1 MIANGKCFWLL
12 LCGRG
17 GFPYSV
23 VDDQVLVWGQ
33 GGEGTWIKPSPGLEL
48 PMLQVLDNVELEEV
62 DWPWL
67 CVEGDHGLES
77 LVPVRVLRLR
87 SREKEKVQCL
97 EHLVRKR
104 DVDNLVDQVLHV
116 QWEKPGRCWGSL

>member
-1 MIANGKCFWLL
+1 
-12 LCGRG
+12 
-17 GFPYSV
+17 
-23 VDDQVLVWGQ
+23 
-33 GGEGTWIKPSPGLEL
+33 
-48 PMLQVLDNVELEEV
+48 MLQVLDNVELEEV

-77 LVPVRVLRLR
+77 LVPVRVLQLR

-116 QWEKPGRCWGSL
+116 QWGKPGRCWGSL

>member
-1 MIANGKCFWLL
+1 
-12 LCGRG
+12 
-17 GFPYSV
+17 
-23 VDDQVLVWGQ
+23 
-33 GGEGTWIKPSPGLEL
+33 
-48 PMLQVLDNVELEEV
+48 MLQVLDNVELEEV

-77 LVPVRVLRLR
+77 LVPVRVLLLR

>member
-1 MIANGKCFWLL
+1 
-12 LCGRG
+12 
-17 GFPYSV
+17 
-23 VDDQVLVWGQ
+23 
-33 GGEGTWIKPSPGLEL
+33 
-48 PMLQVLDNVELEEV
+48 MLQVLNNVELEEV

-77 LVPVRVLRLR
+77 LVPVRVLLLR

>member
-1 MIANGKCFWLL
+1 
-12 LCGRG
+12 
-17 GFPYSV
+17 
-23 VDDQVLVWGQ
+23 
-33 GGEGTWIKPSPGLEL
+33 
-48 PMLQVLDNVELEEV
+48 MLQVLNNVELEEV

-77 LVPVRVLRLR
+77 LVPVRVLQLR

>member
-1 MIANGKCFWLL
+1 
-12 LCGRG
+12 
-17 GFPYSV
+17 
-23 VDDQVLVWGQ
+23 
-33 GGEGTWIKPSPGLEL
+33 
-48 PMLQVLDNVELEEV
+48 MLQVLDNVELEEV

-104 DVDNLVDQVLHV
+104 DVDNLVVSSPCPVGEAGTMLGITV
-116 QWEKPGRCWGSL
+116 GGRLWKAR

>member
-1 MIANGKCFWLL
+1 
-12 LCGRG
+12 
-17 GFPYSV
+17 
-23 VDDQVLVWGQ
+23 
-33 GGEGTWIKPSPGLEL
+33 
-48 PMLQVLDNVELEEV
+48 MLQVLDNVELEEV

>member
-1 MIANGKCFWLL
+1 
-12 LCGRG
+12 
-17 GFPYSV
+17 
-23 VDDQVLVWGQ
+23 
-33 GGEGTWIKPSPGLEL
+33 
-48 PMLQVLDNVELEEV
+48 MLQVLDNVELEEV

-77 LVPVRVLRLR
+77 LVPVRVLQLR